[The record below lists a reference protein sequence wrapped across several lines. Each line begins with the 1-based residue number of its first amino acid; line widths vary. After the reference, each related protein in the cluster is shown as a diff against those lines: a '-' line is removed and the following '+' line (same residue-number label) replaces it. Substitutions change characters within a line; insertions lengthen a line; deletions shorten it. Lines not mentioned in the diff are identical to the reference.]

1 MSTQSTP
8 PDVRPL
14 TVSISDAARAL
25 SLSRATIYR
34 IVRQGDL
41 KTYKVGRRTLIRYED
56 LERLRDRMLAER
68 FTISV
73 PTAKGRAALSS
84 AR

>member
-8 PDVRPL
+8 PEVRPL

-56 LERLRDRMLAER
+56 LERLRDRMISGR

-73 PTAKGRAALSS
+73 PTAKGRAALAS